1 MTSEKVKNYEMV
13 ANELCIKNNFLEFVI
28 CFYSVFKEK
37 WGFKIN
43 QKRYNTIF
51 LIVMHDPSALWSTT
65 AHLKQLLFSFL
76 SLKICFIS
84 ILDLFFQFHPP
95 TLY

>member
-1 MTSEKVKNYEMV
+1 MKWLPMNFASK
-13 ANELCIKNNFLEFVI
+13 IIFLEFVI

-84 ILDLFFQFHPP
+84 ILDLFFQFHPSI
-95 TLY
+95 LY